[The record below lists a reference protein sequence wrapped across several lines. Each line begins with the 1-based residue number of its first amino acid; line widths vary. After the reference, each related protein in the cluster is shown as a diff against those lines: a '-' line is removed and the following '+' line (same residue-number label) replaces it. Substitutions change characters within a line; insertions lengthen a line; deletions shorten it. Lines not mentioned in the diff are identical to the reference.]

1 MVFGKESFF
10 RFRSVNE
17 IIDISCKCKLGK
29 IMGIGLGG
37 NVSSKVLGIRIGNL
51 FAETEL
57 STYVCGASV
66 P

>member
-29 IMGIGLGG
+29 IMGIGLG
-37 NVSSKVLGIRIGNL
+37 
-51 FAETEL
+51 ET
-57 STYVCGASV
+57 YRRKY
-66 P
+66 

>member
-1 MVFGKESFF
+1 M
-10 RFRSVNE
+10 NE

>member
-1 MVFGKESFF
+1 M
-10 RFRSVNE
+10 NE
-17 IIDISCKCKLGK
+17 IIDICKLGK

>member
-1 MVFGKESFF
+1 MVFGKESFS

-17 IIDISCKCKLGK
+17 IIDICKLGK